1 MELFETHVI
10 NFLVETGS
18 IFAPVLFI
26 SFHLLRPLFFLP
38 VVVICI
44 SGGMIFGTVAGT
56 IYSIIG
62 ITLSS
67 IFFYGIIHWMPKSFH
82 KLTNLREKW
91 LGKQLILTPSQIALL
106 RLVPFIHFHL
116 LSLYLIEISN
126 GFKDYTKASLLTNIP
141 LAVVYTSFGQHL
153 SGFSPLTVMLF
164 LVILFV
170 CIHIFRHQEVIL
182 KWNDFFQTST

>member
-1 MELFETHVI
+1 
-10 NFLVETGS
+10 
-18 IFAPVLFI
+18 
-26 SFHLLRPLFFLP
+26 
-38 VVVICI
+38 
-44 SGGMIFGTVAGT
+44 
-56 IYSIIG
+56 
-62 ITLSS
+62 
-67 IFFYGIIHWMPKSFH
+67 MPMSFH

-106 RLVPFIHFHL
+106 RLVPFIHFPL

-153 SGFSPLTVMLF
+153 SGFSPLTVLLF

-170 CIHIFRHQEVIL
+170 CIDIFRHQEVIL
-182 KWNDFFQTST
+182 KWNEFYQTSA

>member
-1 MELFETHVI
+1 
-10 NFLVETGS
+10 
-18 IFAPVLFI
+18 
-26 SFHLLRPLFFLP
+26 
-38 VVVICI
+38 
-44 SGGMIFGTVAGT
+44 MIFGTAAGT

-67 IFFYGIIHWMPKSFH
+67 IFFYGIIHWIPKSYH
-82 KLTNLREKW
+82 KLTKFSEKW
-91 LGKQLILTPSQIALL
+91 LGKQLILTPSHIALL

-164 LVILFV
+164 L
-170 CIHIFRHQEVIL
+170 
-182 KWNDFFQTST
+182 